1 MNRKL
6 TDRQTSTPRLRC
18 YCSRPSDRPSSQQH
32 ALSKHAVELH
42 RRTGGYF
49 KALAYLIS
57 TAAVIAICSDSD
69 SDNDNITMQEIDS
82 AAARLGP

>member
-1 MNRKL
+1 VNRKL
-6 TDRQTSTPRLRC
+6 TDRRTSTPRPRC
-18 YCSRPSDRPSSQQH
+18 YCSRPSDRPSSQQN

-57 TAAVIAICSDSD
+57 TAAVIAIRSGSG
-69 SDNDNITMQEIDS
+69 SENITMKEIDS